1 MFDIK
6 IFENLT
12 LEEKYQSMLSALR
25 GLVDNSDS

>member
-12 LEEKYQSMLSALR
+12 LKDDKIYTFNNLR
-25 GLVDNSDS
+25 GGKVYEF